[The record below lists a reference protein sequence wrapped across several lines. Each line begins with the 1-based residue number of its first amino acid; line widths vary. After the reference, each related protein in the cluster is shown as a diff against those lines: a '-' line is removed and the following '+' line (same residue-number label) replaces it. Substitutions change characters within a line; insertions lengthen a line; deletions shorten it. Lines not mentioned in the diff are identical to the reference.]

1 MNNQSTLVGVR
12 LGHVYDGLMG
22 LDLAD
27 LGLPTQDEFIAA
39 YSERVGRP
47 AAITP
52 FHLAFSL
59 FRIAVIIEG
68 VVARAKAGNAS
79 NATAMQSAPLGL
91 MLAERGWEIAQGG

>member
-1 MNNQSTLVGVR
+1 MRR
-12 LGHVYDGLMG
+12 LQRGKGK
-22 LDLAD
+22 
-27 LGLPTQDEFIAA
+27 
-39 YSERVGRP
+39 P

-91 MLAERGWEIAQGG
+91 LLAERGWEIARG